1 VNDIKHEAMSTQ
13 LGVES
18 GNAARSKRKRMLLG
32 LAGVLVVGAV
42 GYGVY
47 LLAFSGRSVS
57 TDNAYT
63 NVEVAEITPQ
73 ISGPV
78 KQVNVVDTTAV
89 HAGDVLVVLDD
100 TDARIAVAHAEADL
114 ARAKRQVH
122 QVMANDVNLGG
133 QEDLRTAEIRAADAD
148 LAKATA
154 VFDKATIDDKRRQNL
169 VDGGAVSQ
177 QELTDAKAQLRE
189 AQAAVQQAQAR
200 VTVAH
205 AAHSAASGARQANN
219 ALIVDSTVDTN
230 PEVLAAAARLEQ
242 AKVDLSRTIIRAPT
256 DGIVTER
263 AVDVGQQVQTGKRL
277 MSVVPIDRIYVDAN
291 FKEGQLR
298 NVRPG
303 QAVTVTS
310 DLYGDDVVYTGH
322 VEGFAGGTGS
332 AFSAIPAQNATGNW
346 IKVVQ
351 RLPVRIRLDPQ
362 QLKKHALRVG
372 LSMDVTVDLRSS
384 PTKLPHEG

>member
-1 VNDIKHEAMSTQ
+1 MKTHPTVDTGEAS
-13 LGVES
+13 S
-18 GNAARSKRKRMLLG
+18 GKRKRMLLG
-32 LAGVLVVGAV
+32 LGAVLALCAV
-42 GYGVY
+42 GYGTY
-47 LLAFSGRSVS
+47 LLIFAGRSVS

-63 NVEVAEITPQ
+63 NVEVVEITPQ
-73 ISGPV
+73 IAGPV
-78 KQVNVVDTTAV
+78 KQVNVVNTKAV

-100 TDARIAVAHAEADL
+100 TDARIAVNHAEADL
-114 ARAKRQVH
+114 ARAKRQVR
-122 QVMANDVNLGG
+122 QVMANDLSLGG

-148 LAKATA
+148 LAKAMAT
-154 VFDKATIDDKRRQNL
+154 FDKASIDNTRRQNL

-189 AQAAVQQAQAR
+189 AAAAVQQAQAR

-219 ALIVDSTVDTN
+219 ALIVDTTVDTN

-242 AKVDLSRTIIRAPT
+242 AKVDLSRTVIRAPT

-263 AVDVGQQVQTGKRL
+263 AVDVGQQVQPGRRL

-298 NVRPG
+298 DVRPG
-303 QAVTVTS
+303 QSVRVTS
-310 DLYGDDVVYTGH
+310 DLYGDDVVYTGY

-351 RLPVRIRLDPQ
+351 RLPVRIRLDPR
-362 QLKKHALRVG
+362 QLTQHALRVG
-372 LSMDVTVDLRSS
+372 LSMNVTVNLKSFAPD
-384 PTKLPHEG
+384 KLPRED